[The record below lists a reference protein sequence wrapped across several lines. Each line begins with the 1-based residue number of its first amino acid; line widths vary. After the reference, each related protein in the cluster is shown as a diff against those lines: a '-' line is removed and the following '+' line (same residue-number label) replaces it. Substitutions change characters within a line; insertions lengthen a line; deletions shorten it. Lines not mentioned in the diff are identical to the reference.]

1 MKGAGM
7 SGSATDAFRG
17 KAEGENIVVEFG
29 SSLAVPGA
37 IALTQQ
43 VVMPVDTAKRLV
55 LALGDALRRYA
66 PESLSPEAARRA
78 VTPVNAPPD
87 AAGEKAAL
95 LLKLVADLGV
105 PYQHERSFRICP
117 GGLHANRFLL
127 SLDAADIAGDPMQTV
142 MEICAR
148 LGIPDATRKAA
159 EESFGTAACVHFG
172 FEDTAGSL
180 LCKLYLERQVPAG
193 EAAAA
198 AARREPVL
206 LHLAYKW
213 DPSSGAAVLTRYHWY
228 PRLPLAELE
237 ARLASVYRGRAAE
250 ASIAIARTVLRAA
263 AKRAP
268 AEQLQYLEVEEGN
281 GRRSFDLNVY
291 DAALQL
297 KDVQDALFAMR
308 ERFGVRPGQFQALYD
323 QVKTRALG
331 HLAGGV
337 HRNGEEFFNVYY
349 GTSGFPRFSERLR

>member
-1 MKGAGM
+1 MKGAGVT
-7 SGSATDAFRG
+7 GTGTDAFRG
-17 KAEGENIVVEFG
+17 KVERENIVVEFG
-29 SSLAVPGA
+29 NSQAVRGA

-43 VVMPVDTAKRLV
+43 VVVPVDTAKRLV

-66 PESLSPEAARRA
+66 PEALSPEAARRA

-87 AAGEKAAL
+87 AAGETAAL

-105 PYQHERSFRICP
+105 PYQHERSFRISR
-117 GGLHANRFLL
+117 GAMHANRFLL
-127 SLDAADIAGDPMQTV
+127 SLDTADIIGSPVQTV

-148 LGIPDATRKAA
+148 LGIPDTTRKAA
-159 EESFGTAACVHFG
+159 ENSFGTAACVHFG
-172 FEDTAGSL
+172 FEEAGGGL

-193 EAAAA
+193 EAADA
-198 AARREPVL
+198 AARRGPVL

-213 DPSSGAAVLTRYHWY
+213 NPSSGAEVVTRYHWY
-228 PRLPLAELE
+228 PRLPLGDLE
-237 ARLASVYRGRAAE
+237 SRLASVYRGGGAA
-250 ASIAIARTVLRAA
+250 ASIDIARAVLRAA
-263 AKRAP
+263 AERAP
-268 AEQLQYLEVEEGN
+268 AEQLQYLEVEEEN

-349 GTSGFPRFSERLR
+349 GVSGFPRFSERFR

>member
-1 MKGAGM
+1 MSGAG
-7 SGSATDAFRG
+7 TDAFRG
-17 KAEGENIVVEFG
+17 KVEGENIVVGFG
-29 SSLAVPGA
+29 SSRAVPGA

-43 VVMPVDTAKRLV
+43 AVMPVDTAKRLV
-55 LALGDALRRYA
+55 LALGDALRRYD
-66 PESLSPEAARRA
+66 PESLSAEAARRA

-87 AAGEKAAL
+87 AAGETAAL

-105 PYQHERSFRICP
+105 PYQHERSFRISP
-117 GGLHANRFLL
+117 GAVHANRFLL
-127 SLDAADIAGDPMQTV
+127 SLDAADIAGDPMHTV

-148 LGIPDATRKAA
+148 LGIPDAARAAA

-172 FEDTAGSL
+172 FEETAGSL
-180 LCKLYLERQVPAG
+180 LCKLYLEREVS
-193 EAAAA
+193 AAEA

-213 DPSSGAAVLTRYHWY
+213 DPAGGAAVVTRYHWY
-228 PRLPLAELE
+228 PRLPLEGLE
-237 ARLASVYRGRAAE
+237 RRLAAVYRGRAAQ
-250 ASIAIARTVLRAA
+250 ASIDIALAVLSAA

-268 AEQLQYLEVEEGN
+268 AEQLQYLEVEEEN

-308 ERFGVRPGQFQALYD
+308 ERFSLRPGQFQALYD

-349 GTSGFPRFSERLR
+349 GVSGYPRFSERFR